1 MGANTKGLTETIEA
15 YVHAS
20 GWAIGSLVFWG
31 AVRMCG
37 LLEQLQGVFTGI
49 VSMP

>member
-1 MGANTKGLTETIEA
+1 MNTKGLTETKEA
-15 YVHAS
+15 DVRAS
-20 GWAIGSLVFWG
+20 GWARGSLVFWG

-37 LLEQLQGVFTGI
+37 LLAQLQGIFTGI